1 MKRHSRVALV
11 VAMGLV
17 AVAGCGRSAT
27 PAQTDATA
35 RPVSAGPATGEITVW
50 AMGDE
55 GKNLSQ
61 LVPGF
66 QRENPQAKVTITP
79 IPWDASHDKLTAAI
93 SSGQAPDMS
102 LIGTTNMGEF
112 AKAGDFDPTPP
123 SFDSSQ
129 FFPSA
134 WASTTINGTSY
145 GVPWYSDTRCL
156 FYRKDLAEKAGVQ
169 PPKTWDEL
177 KSFARALKE
186 KAGAT
191 EGINLQPS
199 GKGTWETFMP
209 FAWQAGADLVGP
221 DQKFTMDT
229 PQMQKALNYYNS
241 FFAEGL
247 SSNIKPLDGAVDSGF
262 VDGKIGSFISYPA
275 EQGKLAKLAGPDF
288 ADQYGVVPLPAD
300 VTSSGFAGGGD
311 FAVFKTAKNREG
323 AWKFIQYLSRPD
335 VQATW
340 FGIQGD
346 LPAVQAAW
354 QDPKLGAD
362 PKLQSFGTQL
372 KVAKAPP
379 AIPTWEQA
387 ASVVDTE
394 VEKVIRTGES
404 AADAARN
411 MQSQV
416 SAIGTGS

>member
-1 MKRHSRVALV
+1 MKRHSRLAV
-11 VAMGLV
+11 VLAIGLLG
-17 AVAGCGRSAT
+17 AVACGRS
-27 PAQTDATA
+27 PAPTQADTA
-35 RPVSAGPATGEITVW
+35 QPLSAGPATGEITVW

-55 GKNLSQ
+55 GKNLGQ
-61 LVPGF
+61 LIAGF
-66 QRENPQAKVTITP
+66 ERENPQAKVTVTP

-93 SSGQAPDMS
+93 ASRQTPDMS

-112 AKAGDFDPTPP
+112 AKTGGLEPTPA
-123 SFDSSQ
+123 SFDRRQ

-134 WASTTINGTSY
+134 WASVTVNGTAY

-156 FYRKDLAEKAGVQ
+156 FYRKDLAGKAGVQ
-169 PPKTWDEL
+169 PPKNWDEL
-177 KSFARALKE
+177 TNFAKALKE

-209 FAWQAGADLVGP
+209 FAWAAGAELVGP
-221 DQKFTMDT
+221 DQKFTLDT
-229 PQMQKALNYYNS
+229 PQMRSALDYYRS
-241 FFAEGL
+241 FFTEGL
-247 SSNIKPLDGAVDSGF
+247 SSNVKPIDGAVESGF
-262 VDGKIGSFISYPA
+262 VNGTIGSFISYPA
-275 EQGKLAKLAGPDF
+275 EQGNLAKLAGPDF
-288 ADQYGVVPLPAD
+288 ASKYGIVPLPAD
-300 VTSSGFAGGGD
+300 ATSSGFAGGGD

-354 QDPKLGAD
+354 QDPKLNAD
-362 PKLQSFGTQL
+362 PNLQAFGTQL

-379 AIPTWEQA
+379 AIPTWEQVA
-387 ASVVDTE
+387 ATLDGE
-394 VEKVIRTGES
+394 VEKVVRTGES
-404 AADAARN
+404 SADATRN
-411 MQSQV
+411 MQSQAT
-416 SAIGTGS
+416 AIGTGS